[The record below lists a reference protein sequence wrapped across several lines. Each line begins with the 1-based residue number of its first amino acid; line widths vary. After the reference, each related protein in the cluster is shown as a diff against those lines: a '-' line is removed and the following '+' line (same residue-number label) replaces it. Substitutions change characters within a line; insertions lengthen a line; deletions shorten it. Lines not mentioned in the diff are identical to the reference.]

1 MDNKPF
7 IHHATT
13 IPVTIN
19 YHLQLFT
26 DWNQNFLS
34 TVKPKQVQNK
44 LDSEAHLSM
53 QLSLSILFFSFYVI
67 TERALFFSL
76 PCLVINESYEFVLVK
91 CIYSG
96 KTELLLF
103 FVVPICLGLS
113 QF

>member
-1 MDNKPF
+1 M
-7 IHHATT
+7 
-13 IPVTIN
+13 N

-26 DWNQNFLS
+26 DWTQNFLS

-44 LDSEAHLSM
+44 LGSEAHLSM

-67 TERALFFSL
+67 TESAIFFSL
-76 PCLVINESYEFVLVK
+76 LGLVINQSYEFVLVK
-91 CIYSG
+91 SIYRG

-103 FVVPICLGLS
+103 YIVPICLGLP